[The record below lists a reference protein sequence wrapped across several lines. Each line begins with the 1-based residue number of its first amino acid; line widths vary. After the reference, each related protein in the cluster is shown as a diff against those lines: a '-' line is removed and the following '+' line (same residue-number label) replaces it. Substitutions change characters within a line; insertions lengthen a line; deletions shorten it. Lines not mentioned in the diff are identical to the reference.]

1 MNGGIEMRY
10 VYPAILRLDDDAG
23 YYVFFPDLERG
34 ATQGDDLADAIS
46 MAEDSLCLA
55 LYDME
60 ESGESIPT
68 PSKPKALKT
77 QAKDTVTL
85 ISVDTEDYR
94 RYYENKLVKK
104 TLNIPS
110 WLNKRAEEANIN
122 FSQTLQVALKQELR
136 IAQ

>member
-1 MNGGIEMRY
+1 MRY
-10 VYPAILRLDDDAG
+10 VYPAVLRSEGNG
-23 YYVFFPDLERG
+23 YFVFFPDLERG
-34 ATQGDDLADAIS
+34 ATQGDSLADAIS

-60 ESGESIPT
+60 EAGEAIPA
-68 PSKPKALKT
+68 PSNPRELEI
-77 QAKDTVTL
+77 QDEDTMTL
-85 ISVDTEDYR
+85 VSVDTEDYR

-110 WLNKRAEEANIN
+110 WLNRRAEEANIN
-122 FSQTLQVALKQELR
+122 FSQTLQTALKHELR